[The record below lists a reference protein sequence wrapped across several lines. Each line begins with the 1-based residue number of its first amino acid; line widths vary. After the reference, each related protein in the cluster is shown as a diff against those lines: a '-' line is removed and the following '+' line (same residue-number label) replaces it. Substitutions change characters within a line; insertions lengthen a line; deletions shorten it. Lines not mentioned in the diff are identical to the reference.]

1 MSQLIFREVLSW
13 IMKIA
18 GVGERNEKKIAAILG
33 AMVKEV
39 SFYFYF
45 YFWDAY
51 KCAPTWLPI
60 KTFLF

>member
-1 MSQLIFREVLSW
+1 
-13 IMKIA
+13 MKIA

-51 KCAPTWLPI
+51 KCAPT
-60 KTFLF
+60 